1 MSEKFQSVPL
11 ETIKPYECNP
21 RLNDCA
27 VDAVA
32 ESIMQF
38 GFLQP
43 IVVDRDN
50 VIVVGH
56 TRWKAAKKLGLKT
69 VPIVLA
75 SDLSNEQVKKY
86 RILDN
91 KLNELATWDYDLLS
105 QEVEDLDFTGFEDYD
120 FGFDSVDFGGN
131 EDASEEQDDH
141 DMENLPDELRGTDL
155 KPDELSRIQGDDKT
169 KLDRIIIVYPTDRK
183 GVLVD
188 ILGLSVINKVVYSL
202 DDIENERAERN
213 AGN

>member
-1 MSEKFQSVPL
+1 MKEQNFKYVS
-11 ETIKPYECNP
+11 IKDVAPYERNP
-21 RLNDCA
+21 RRNDQA

-32 ESIMQF
+32 ESIKQF

-43 IVVDRDN
+43 IVLDKN
-50 VIVVGH
+50 GTIVAGH
-56 TRWKAAKKLGLKT
+56 TRYKAAKKLKLISIP
-69 VPIVLA
+69 VVYA
-75 SDLSNEQVKKY
+75 SDLTPEQVRKY

-91 KLNELATWDYDLLS
+91 KLNELACWDFELLS
-105 QEVEDLDFTGFEDYD
+105 QEVDDLEFEGFEDYD
-120 FGFDSVDFGGN
+120 FGFDDFGC
-131 EDASEEQDDH
+131 EEPEVEGS
-141 DMENLPDELRGTDL
+141 ENLPEELKGTEL
-155 KPDELSRIQGDDKT
+155 KPDELVKFKGDDKT

-202 DDIENERAERN
+202 DDIEKERAERN